1 MARTVHVNIDPTR
14 VRSLLAKLS
23 QTDSIALTD
32 GGCDTGL
39 LGAGWYIVEYTGR
52 YANVVG
58 FDAFIAKKSNLPI
71 VVGIAKFT
79 LPNGMGAI
87 LLRHNEGVLNKGSQ
101 TTLLS
106 EFQLRTRGCIVDSTY
121 KGHRGADHKP
131 GTQRIETPDDDG
143 NTVYTIPLRLY
154 DALMAFPI
162 SLPTEEDLATL
173 PIVDVTPDGVWCPSD
188 FNETDQGLSFGDSLF
203 DPPCFAHKASTIVHN
218 VVTDLF
224 S

>member
-1 MARTVHVNIDPTR
+1 MVKTTPMARTVHVNIDPTR

-32 GGCDTGL
+32 EGCDTGL

-106 EFQLRTRGCIVDSTY
+106 EFQLRTRG
-121 KGHRGADHKP
+121 
-131 GTQRIETPDDDG
+131 
-143 NTVYTIPLRLY
+143 
-154 DALMAFPI
+154 
-162 SLPTEEDLATL
+162 
-173 PIVDVTPDGVWCPSD
+173 
-188 FNETDQGLSFGDSLF
+188 
-203 DPPCFAHKASTIVHN
+203 
-218 VVTDLF
+218 
-224 S
+224 